1 MQMHDMRIYPIRD
14 MPEEITA
21 VAFAKTSRSP
31 EPFDKIA
38 SELTAE
44 SSSKF
49 HEKWVVGYGHSSVAE
64 HAVAHLAAE
73 NVSRLAVESIESNRL
88 GSYTEKSTRYQQLDK
103 EHTHLPEEIKGTP
116 LERDYN
122 GALVSLFSTYE
133 KSISALMDHYSSQS
147 KPEPGREKAHEIR
160 LKTMAMD
167 SARFLLPNSTLA
179 NVGITM
185 NARVLEYALVKMLS
199 SPLAEVRRAGAML
212 RDAGR
217 EVLPTLLKRVEE
229 NPALAD
235 FQNRSRAEFRR
246 FSSPV
251 GRKHA
256 HLVHYEKNALEELS
270 ASILYRWSGLS
281 YEDALNH
288 VRSSAPS
295 AAMDVFKSVSSRFPE
310 GLKPI
315 RELEHITYTF
325 DLLMDQGAYYE
336 FKRHRMLTISVQEPT
351 VSLGYRIPPDMEKC
365 GMKKEFTEAMKE
377 SAECFQKMEQEHPFA
392 AGYIA
397 TNAHYRRVLATM
409 NLRELASFIKL
420 RSAPFAHFTI
430 RELALEMLEELR
442 KVHPEFAEFIRPQ

>member
-1 MQMHDMRIYPIRD
+1 MPEMRIYPLKEI
-14 MPEEITA
+14 PEEVAA

-38 SELTAE
+38 AELNAE

-73 NVSRLAVESIESNRL
+73 NISRLAVECIESNRL

-122 GALVSLFSTYE
+122 NALNSLFSTYE
-133 KSISALMDHYSSQS
+133 KSISALIDYYSSRS
-147 KPEPGREKAHEIR
+147 KPEPGREKAHEIK

-185 NARVLEYALVKMLS
+185 NARALEYALIKMLS
-199 SPLAEVRRAGAML
+199 SPLSEARKAGVML
-212 RDAGR
+212 REAGMQ
-217 EVLPTLLKRVEE
+217 VLPTLLRRAEG
-229 NPALAD
+229 NPALAN
-235 FQNRSRAEFRR
+235 FQVEARKQFLPF
-246 FSSPV
+246 FSPLSGKRV
-251 GRKHA
+251 C
-256 HLVHYEKNALEELS
+256 LIHYDKNAIENLS

-281 YEDALNH
+281 FDDALRQ
-288 VRSSAPS
+288 VRSTGPS
-295 AAMDVFKSVSSRFPE
+295 GPMDVFKSVASRFPE
-310 GLKPI
+310 GLKPV

-336 FKRHRMLTISVQEPT
+336 FKRHRMMTISAQEPSI
-351 VSLGYRIPPDMEKC
+351 SLGYRIPEDIEKC
-365 GMKKEFTEAMKE
+365 GMKKDFQEAMKE
-377 SAECFQKMEQEHPFA
+377 SAECFSKIESSHPFA

-409 NLRELASFIKL
+409 NLRELATFIKL

-430 RELALEMLEELR
+430 RELALDMLEELR

>member
-1 MQMHDMRIYPIRD
+1 MRIYPLKEI
-14 MPEEITA
+14 PEEITA

-31 EPFDKIA
+31 EAFDKIA
-38 SELTAE
+38 AELNAD

-49 HEKWVVGYGHSSVAE
+49 HDKWVVGYGHSSVAE

-73 NVSRLAVESIESNRL
+73 NISRLAVECIESNRL

-122 GALVSLFSTYE
+122 DALSSLFSTYE
-133 KSISALMDHYSSQS
+133 KSISALMDYYSSQS
-147 KPEPGREKAHEIR
+147 KPEPGREKAHEIK
-160 LKTMAMD
+160 LKTIAMD

-185 NARVLEYALVKMLS
+185 NARALEYALTKMLS
-199 SPLAEVRRAGAML
+199 SPLAEVRKAGAML
-212 RDAGR
+212 RDAGK
-217 EVLPTLLKRVEE
+217 EVLPTLLKRADE
-229 NPALAD
+229 NPALIN
-235 FQNRSRAEFRR
+235 FQNEVRKQSLP

-251 GRKHA
+251 GSRHVQI
-256 HLVHYEKNALEELS
+256 VHYDRNALENLS

-281 YEDALNH
+281 YDDALKH
-288 VRSSAPS
+288 VKSSKPSSA
-295 AAMDVFKSVSSRFPE
+295 MEMFKSVTARFPE
-310 GLKPI
+310 GLKPV
-315 RELEHITYTF
+315 RELEHISYTF

-336 FKRHRMLTISVQEPT
+336 FKRHRMMTISAQEPAI
-351 VSLGYRIPPDMEKC
+351 SLGYRIPEDIEKC
-365 GMKKEFTEAMKE
+365 GMRKEFAEAMKE
-377 SAECFQKMEQEHPFA
+377 SAECFSKIEAPHPFA

-409 NLRELASFIKL
+409 NLRELATFIRL

-430 RELALEMLEELR
+430 RELAIEMLGELR
-442 KVHPEFAEFIRPQ
+442 KIHPEFAEFIKPQ

>member
-1 MQMHDMRIYPIRD
+1 MPEMRIYPLTGIS
-14 MPEEITA
+14 EEVAA

-38 SELTAE
+38 AELSAE

-73 NVSRLAVESIESNRL
+73 DISRLAVESIESNRL
-88 GSYTEKSTRYQQLDK
+88 GSYTEKSTRYQQLNK
-103 EHTHLPEEIKGTP
+103 GHTRLPEEIRGTP

-122 GALVSLFSTYE
+122 ESLDSLFSTYE
-133 KSISALMDHYSSQS
+133 KSISALTDYYSSQS
-147 KPEPGREKAHEIR
+147 KPEPGKEKAHEIK

-185 NARVLEYALVKMLS
+185 NARVLEYALIKMLS
-199 SPLAEVRRAGAML
+199 HPLAEVRKAGTMLRGAGAQ
-212 RDAGR
+212 
-217 EVLPTLLKRVEE
+217 VFPTLLRRAEE
-229 NPALAD
+229 NPALAQ
-235 FQNRSRAEFRR
+235 FQEEARKEFSR

-251 GRKHA
+251 GSRRVR
-256 HLVHYEKNALEELS
+256 LVHYDKNALENLS

-281 YEDALNH
+281 YDDALSH
-288 VRSSAPS
+288 VKSSKPS
-295 AAMDVFKSVSSRFPE
+295 GAMELFKSISSRFPE
-310 GLKPI
+310 GLKPV
-315 RELEHITYTF
+315 RELEHVTYTF

-336 FKRHRMLTISVQEPT
+336 FKRHRMMTISAQEPAI
-351 VSLGYRIPPDMEKC
+351 SLGHRVPEDLEKC
-365 GMKKEFTEAMKE
+365 GMKKDFTEAMKE
-377 SAECFQKMEQEHPFA
+377 SAECFQKIETAHPFA

-409 NLRELASFIKL
+409 NLRELATFIKL

-430 RELALEMLEELR
+430 RELALDMLEELR
-442 KVHPEFAEFIRPQ
+442 KVHPEFAEFIRPGAV

>member
-1 MQMHDMRIYPIRD
+1 MPEMRIYPLTGIS
-14 MPEEITA
+14 EEVAA

-38 SELTAE
+38 AELSAE

-73 NVSRLAVESIESNRL
+73 DISRLAVECIESNRL

-103 EHTHLPEEIKGTP
+103 SHTHLPEEIKGTP
-116 LERDYN
+116 LQRGYED
-122 GALVSLFSTYE
+122 ALSSLFTTYGR
-133 KSISALMDHYSSQS
+133 SISALVDFYSSSS
-147 KPEPGREKAHEIR
+147 KPEPGKEKAHEIK

-185 NARVLEYALVKMLS
+185 NARVLEYALIKMLS
-199 SPLAEVRRAGAML
+199 SPLAEVRKAGTMLRSAGAQ
-212 RDAGR
+212 
-217 EVLPTLLKRVEE
+217 VFPTLLRRAEE
-229 NPALAD
+229 NPALVD
-235 FQNRSRAEFRR
+235 FQNETHKQFHQ

-251 GRKHA
+251 GSRRV
-256 HLVHYEKNALEELS
+256 HLIHYDKNALESLS

-281 YEDALNH
+281 FEDALAH
-288 VRSSAPS
+288 IKSSKPSSA
-295 AAMDVFKSVSSRFPE
+295 MELFKSISSRFPE

-336 FKRHRMLTISVQEPT
+336 FKRHRMMTISAQEPT
-351 VSLGYRIPPDMEKC
+351 ISLGYRVPEDIEKC
-365 GMKKEFTEAMKE
+365 GMKKEFAEAMKE
-377 SAECFQKMEQEHPFA
+377 SAECFQRIEATHPFA

-409 NLRELASFIKL
+409 NLRELATFIRL

-430 RELALEMLEELR
+430 RELASEMLEELR
-442 KVHPEFAEFIRPQ
+442 KVHPEFAEFIKPGA

>member
-1 MQMHDMRIYPIRD
+1 MRIYPLTEI
-14 MPEEITA
+14 PEETTA

-38 SELTAE
+38 AELSSE

-73 NVSRLAVESIESNRL
+73 NISRLAVESIESNRL
-88 GSYTEKSTRYQQLDK
+88 GSYTEKSTRYQQLDM
-103 EHTHLPEEIKGTP
+103 EHAHLPEEIKGTA
-116 LERDYN
+116 LQRDYDN
-122 GALVSLFSTYE
+122 TLSTLFSTYE
-133 KSISALMDHYSSQS
+133 KSISALMDYYSSQS
-147 KPEPGREKAHEIR
+147 KPEPGKEKAHEIR
-160 LKTMAMD
+160 LRTMAMD

-185 NARVLEYALVKMLS
+185 NARALEYALIKMLS
-199 SPLAEVRRAGAML
+199 HPLAEVRKAGGML

-217 EVLPTLLKRVEE
+217 QVLPTLLKRVEE
-229 NPALAD
+229 NQALID
-235 FQNRSRAEFRR
+235 FQNEARKEFKP

-251 GRKHA
+251 GSRHA
-256 HLVHYEKNALEELS
+256 RLIHYDKNALENLS

-281 YEDALNH
+281 YDDALKQ
-288 VRSSAPS
+288 VRSSKPS
-295 AAMDVFKSVSSRFPE
+295 SAMEIFKSTTARFPE

-315 RELEHITYTF
+315 REFEHITYTF
-325 DLLMDQGAYYE
+325 DLRMDQGAYYE
-336 FKRHRMLTISVQEPT
+336 FKRHRMLTITVQEPT
-351 VSLGYRIPPDMEKC
+351 VSLGYRIPEDMEKC
-365 GMKKEFTEAMKE
+365 GMKKDFIEAMKE
-377 SAECFQKMEQEHPFA
+377 SAECFSKIEKSHPFA

-409 NLRELASFIKL
+409 NLRELATFIRL

>member
-1 MQMHDMRIYPIRD
+1 MPEMRIYPLKEI
-14 MPEEITA
+14 PEEITA

-38 SELTAE
+38 AELNAE

-73 NVSRLAVESIESNRL
+73 NISRLAVECIESNRL

-103 EHTHLPEEIKGTP
+103 EHTHLPEEIRGTP
-116 LERDYN
+116 QERDYKE
-122 GALVSLFSTYE
+122 ALNSLFSTYE
-133 KSISALMDHYSSQS
+133 KSISALVDYHSSRS
-147 KPEPGREKAHEIR
+147 KPEPGKEKAHEIK

-185 NARVLEYALVKMLS
+185 NARALEYALVKMLS
-199 SPLAEVRRAGAML
+199 SPLAEVREAGAML
-212 RDAGR
+212 RNAGR
-217 EVLPTLLKRVEE
+217 EVLPTLLKRADE
-229 NPALAD
+229 NPALID
-235 FQNRSRAEFRR
+235 FQNEARKQFLP
-246 FSSPV
+246 FSSPASS
-251 GRKHA
+251 RHA
-256 HLVHYEKNALEELS
+256 RLVNYDKDALESLS

-281 YEDALNH
+281 YEDALRQ
-288 VRSSAPS
+288 VKSSKPS
-295 AAMDVFKSVSSRFPE
+295 GPMDIFKSVTARFPE
-310 GLKPI
+310 GLKPV
-315 RELEHITYTF
+315 REFEHVAYTF

-336 FKRHRMLTISVQEPT
+336 FKRHRMMTISAQEPT
-351 VSLGYRIPPDMEKC
+351 ISLGYRIPEDMEKC
-365 GMKKEFTEAMKE
+365 GMKKDFTEAMKE
-377 SAECFQKMEQEHPFA
+377 SAECFSRIEKSHPFA

-409 NLRELASFIKL
+409 NLRELATFIRL

>member
-1 MQMHDMRIYPIRD
+1 MQEMRIYPLKEL
-14 MPEEITA
+14 PEEVTA

-38 SELTAE
+38 AELNAE
-44 SSSKF
+44 ASSKF

-73 NVSRLAVESIESNRL
+73 NISRLAVESIESNRL

-103 EHTHLPEEIKGTP
+103 GHTHLPEELRGTP

-122 GALVSLFSTYE
+122 EALNSLFSTYE
-133 KSISALMDHYSSQS
+133 KSISALIDYYSSQS
-147 KPEPGREKAHEIR
+147 KPEPGREKAHEIK

-185 NARVLEYALVKMLS
+185 NARVLEYALIKMLS
-199 SPLAEVRRAGAML
+199 SPLAEVRKAGAML
-212 RDAGR
+212 RDAGT
-217 EVLPTLLKRVEE
+217 EVLPTLLKRAEE
-229 NPALAD
+229 NPALVD
-235 FQNRSRAEFRR
+235 FQNETRKQFQQ

-251 GRKHA
+251 GSRRVRLISYDKD
-256 HLVHYEKNALEELS
+256 ALENVS
-270 ASILYRWSGLS
+270 AAILYRWSGLS
-281 YEDALNH
+281 YEDALKH
-288 VRSSAPS
+288 VKSSKPS
-295 AAMDVFKSVSSRFPE
+295 SPMDILKSITARFPE
-310 GLKPI
+310 GLKPV
-315 RELEHITYTF
+315 RELEHVTYTF

-351 VSLGYRIPPDMEKC
+351 VSLGYRIPEDIEKC
-365 GMKKEFTEAMKE
+365 GMKKDFAGAMAAA
-377 SAECFQKMEQEHPFA
+377 SECFIKIEKSHPFA

-409 NLRELASFIKL
+409 NLRELATFIKL

-430 RELALEMLEELR
+430 RELALEMMEELR
-442 KVHPEFAEFIRPQ
+442 KVHPEFAEFIRSGA